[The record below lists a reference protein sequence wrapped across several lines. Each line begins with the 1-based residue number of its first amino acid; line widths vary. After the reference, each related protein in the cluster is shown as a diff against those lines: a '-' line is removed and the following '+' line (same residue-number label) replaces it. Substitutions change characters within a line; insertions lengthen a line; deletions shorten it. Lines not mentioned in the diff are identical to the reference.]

1 MKRSHMWG
9 LSLLVTVSCTSPAP
23 MKLRAPE
30 TLPALD
36 LGWLSLRD
44 HFIATVGPNSGQGER
59 MGPLVVM
66 ADATLAPKSSF
77 PMHPH
82 QDIEVLSWVVSGT
95 LRHKDDHGGTDELPA
110 GTLQLMS
117 ARDGIV
123 HAEGNLRDE
132 PVRLL
137 QFWLEPTSRGGE
149 PVYSKVSWAGPG
161 FQLLAAREGAA
172 LSLRQDAQVYAAKV
186 TGAKATLSLPKNRRA
201 YGVSMGAITWN
212 GQSAADG
219 AGVVLQPG
227 ELAVEGTGQAL
238 VILIAP

>member
-1 MKRSHMWG
+1 
-9 LSLLVTVSCTSPAP
+9 
-23 MKLRAPE
+23 
-30 TLPALD
+30 
-36 LGWLSLRD
+36 
-44 HFIATVGPNSGQGER
+44 

-66 ADATLAPKSSF
+66 ADATIAPKSSF

-137 QFWLEPTSRGGE
+137 QFWLEPTSSGGE

-186 TGAKATLSLPKNRRA
+186 TGAKATLTLPKNRRA
-201 YGVSMGAITWN
+201 YGAITWN

-219 AGVVLQPG
+219 AGVLLQPG
-227 ELAVEGTGQAL
+227 DLTVEGTGQAL
-238 VILIAP
+238 VILLAP